1 MTTASMPL
9 FYNSV
14 VALDRKA
21 HERLRTAP
29 PNEFRCARGH
39 GTRAGADGGVWTDRP

>member
-9 FYNSV
+9 FYSSV

-21 HERLRTAP
+21 HERLRITP
-29 PNEFRCARGH
+29 PNEYSFA
-39 GTRAGADGGVWTDRP
+39 ADAAIVPVLTE